1 MKSIPVL
8 APSDLDYLPQKCPR
22 CFVLKK
28 KYNIATNCYPPP
40 VFSNFDVIQQ
50 QYFKYKDLSYVS
62 DDFPNGKIMKQ
73 TELPGRIISS
83 ILKDKK
89 GRSFQL
95 GGRPDIVIKFD
106 DMKYGFGIIDFK
118 TTNIDPNK
126 SQKYKFQLEA
136 YAQIFTHPGETKK
149 TKTPKLGPINVM
161 GVLQFFPQEIFSHD
175 RNQCDLQMRM
185 AYSPLQRDENNFYEH
200 ITKILDILEPDHLPN
215 FTNEC
220 GECNFYLNQNNII
233 HELQRK

>member
-22 CFVLKK
+22 CFALKK
-28 KYNIATNCYPPP
+28 KYNIATNSYPPP

-62 DDFPNGKIMKQ
+62 DDFPNGQIMKQ

-89 GRSFQL
+89 GRPFQL

-106 DMKYGFGIIDFK
+106 DLKYGFGIIDFK

-126 SQKYKFQLEA
+126 SQKYKFQLRLMHRFLPTLA
-136 YAQIFTHPGETKK
+136 KLKK
-149 TKTPKLGPINVM
+149 QK
-161 GVLQFFPQEIFSHD
+161 H
-175 RNQCDLQMRM
+175 
-185 AYSPLQRDENNFYEH
+185 
-200 ITKILDILEPDHLPN
+200 
-215 FTNEC
+215 
-220 GECNFYLNQNNII
+220 QN
-233 HELQRK
+233 